1 MELYRTED
9 LCRLLKVNRAKVQW
23 LRESGLLPARRIGKS
38 YLTTE
43 KEFQDFLD
51 HTQGMDISNEYKI
64 KLAGQIKRETS
75 K

>member
-1 MELYRTED
+1 MAKRVRVTSCKKDWKKLSYYR
-9 LCRLLKVNRAKVQW
+9 
-23 LRESGLLPARRIGKS
+23 
-38 YLTTE
+38 
-43 KEFQDFLD
+43 KEFQEFLD